1 MAEMQERGSDKGSRP
16 PEKGAGGQQMA
27 TQDRSSL
34 PSSQGFARGSFEEVQ
49 RRLDRMM
56 RLFDET
62 FPSLSF
68 GRPDI
73 WSRVATA
80 PAETSL
86 FAPPVNVTEAADA
99 YTVSA
104 DLPGVEEKE
113 IDISFANGMLS
124 IKGERKQESERQ
136 EEDWHVCE
144 QRLGRFNR
152 AFRLPDD
159 VDVEK
164 IAAAFKNGVLSI
176 KLPKRAEAQKKEQR
190 IPITKL

>member
-1 MAEMQERGSDKGSRP
+1 MAEMQERSSDNGSRP
-16 PEKGAGGQQMA
+16 ADQSAGAPQVA
-27 TQDRSSL
+27 TQERSSP

-68 GRPDI
+68 GRPDL
-73 WSRVATA
+73 WSRTATA

-86 FAPPVNVTEAADA
+86 FAPPVNVTEASDA

-104 DLPGVEEKE
+104 DLPGVDEKE

-124 IKGERKQESERQ
+124 IKGERKQESERE

-152 AFRLPDD
+152 SFRLPED

-164 IAAAFKNGVLSI
+164 IAARFTNGVLSI
-176 KLPKRAEAQKKEQR
+176 RLPKRAEAQKKEKH
-190 IPITKL
+190 ISITKA